1 MDHGVYSLPMKI
13 NRHGRAKVLT
23 QQEIQLIFSDGLD
36 NDRDACGRLRLRT
49 LFAVCLFSVC
59 RIRECST
66 LLTQDIYT
74 QKGIVRPRLI
84 IRKSNTKG
92 KLATRS
98 IPVID

>member
-1 MDHGVYSLPMKI
+1 MRITTCQY
-13 NRHGRAKVLT
+13 
-23 QQEIQLIFSDGLD
+23 LIFSDGLD
-36 NDRDACGRLRLRT
+36 NDGDGYARRRHRT
-49 LFAVCLFSVC
+49 LFAVCLFSAY

-84 IRKSNTKG
+84 IRKLNTKG

>member
-1 MDHGVYSLPMKI
+1 MKI

-36 NDRDACGRLRLRT
+36 NDRDACSGLRLRT
-49 LFAVCLFSVC
+49 LFVVCLFSAC